1 MEEPKE
7 FRKCILL
14 IDDDRSIV
22 RILEIVLQREGY
34 AVLTAFDGSEGV
46 QKACEE
52 KPDLIILDVVMPG
65 MDGYEVCQCLQARRD
80 TAAIPVIM
88 LTAKGDIDSLPS
100 SPEMQSVYLDRLD
113 ERMEGFEA
121 GAVGFLSKPILAKE
135 VIAQV
140 KKVPDLFG
148 LV

>member
-1 MEEPKE
+1 M
-7 FRKCILL
+7 
-14 IDDDRSIV
+14 
-22 RILEIVLQREGY
+22 
-34 AVLTAFDGSEGV
+34 
-46 QKACEE
+46 ACKE

-65 MDGYEVCQCLQARRD
+65 MDGYEVCRCLQARRD

-140 KKVPDLFG
+140 KKVPRSIWVGMTRAGDKRG
-148 LV
+148 NKLVSLRSPR